1 MSVTMRY
8 GCNCAAPGSASKK
21 TLFAAEQDRPAIAR
35 RRAQWKKYQGR
46 LDPTR
51 LVFIDETW
59 AKTNMTPI
67 RGWSK
72 RGSKLIAKAPFG
84 KWKTLTFVA
93 ALRHDRIDAPC
104 VLDGPING
112 QLFTTYV
119 EQFLVPTLQPGDI
132 VVMDNLGSHKGP
144 AVRKAIREAGARLL
158 FLPPYSPDLNPIEQ
172 VFAKLKLLLRKA
184 AERSV
189 EATWRRIGTL
199 LDAFPPDECA
209 NYLRNAGYASTS
221 R

>member
-1 MSVTMRY
+1 VC
-8 GCNCAAPGSASKK
+8 GFNCAVPASASKK
-21 TLFAAEQDRPAIAR
+21 TLFAAEQDRPGIAR

-46 LDPTR
+46 LDPKR

-67 RGWSK
+67 RGWSL
-72 RGSKLIAKAPFG
+72 RGDKLLAKAPFG
-84 KWKTLTFVA
+84 KWKTLTFLA

-119 EQFLVPTLQPGDI
+119 EQFLVPTLSPGDI
-132 VVMDNLGSHKGP
+132 VIMDNLGSHKGQ
-144 AVRKAIREAGARLL
+144 AVRKAIRAAGAKLL

-172 VFAKLKLLLRKA
+172 LFAKLKLLLRKA
-184 AERSV
+184 AERTV
-189 EATWRRIGTL
+189 EATWQRIGTL
-199 LDAFPPDECA
+199 LDAFPPHECA
-209 NYLRNAGYASTS
+209 NYLRNSGYASTS
-221 R
+221 M